1 MFISTDFLATKYG
14 VHDTIANFFVER
26 EPPENNLYWK
36 DKLLYLRPEPG
47 FLFIPI
53 MVDALN
59 KLGIAREVLLSDK
72 YINLVE
78 QIGHIAALEETAQIN
93 YEQAIE
99 QCIALT
105 KQDAKNK
112 NFYASLTD
120 YMQGGT
126 NHFFQL
132 LLLPF
137 SALHRGD
144 IFLFSVT
151 ILDFD
156 DEKAKE
162 IVKYWFAIIGSFLM
176 LDDAN
181 DLESD
186 KKTGEL
192 NSFLQ
197 SGLDKDGIEQIKNLL
212 GDMLATL
219 KTFNKPLA
227 RAIDNQFVKMAEL
240 PHIQQYLNY

>member
-1 MFISTDFLATKYG
+1 
-14 VHDTIANFFVER
+14 
-26 EPPENNLYWK
+26 
-36 DKLLYLRPEPG
+36 
-47 FLFIPI
+47 
-53 MVDALN
+53 
-59 KLGIAREVLLSDK
+59 
-72 YINLVE
+72 
-78 QIGHIAALEETAQIN
+78 
-93 YEQAIE
+93 
-99 QCIALT
+99 
-105 KQDAKNK
+105 
-112 NFYASLTD
+112 
-120 YMQGGT
+120 
-126 NHFFQL
+126 
-132 LLLPF
+132 
-137 SALHRGD
+137 LHRGD